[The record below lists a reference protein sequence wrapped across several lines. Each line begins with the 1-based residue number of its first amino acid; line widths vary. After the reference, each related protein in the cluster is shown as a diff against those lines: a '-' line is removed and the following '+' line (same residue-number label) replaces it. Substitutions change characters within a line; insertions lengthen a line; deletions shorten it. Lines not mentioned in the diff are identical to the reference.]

1 MEEVDALT
9 WFLAAC
15 MLNLVLWKYGLLF
28 TLDGLNILRYFLFA
42 DELTFSMLSR
52 STRFPESWIICGISR
67 WFLFDLAT
75 AAGT

>member
-42 DELTFSMLSR
+42 DELTFSILSR
-52 STRFPESWIICGISR
+52 STRLPESCIAWGISKL
-67 WFLFDLAT
+67 FLFDFVT
-75 AAGT
+75 TAGT